1 MTFHWSTHQLTEYL
15 VSVSRPG
22 NTTGAMQIA
31 LERAIEAVEAEVGVV
46 IIDGEVRTSMGFGAR
61 GVPEAFLLTGN
72 RTGAETGT
80 GAVRTMELPG
90 SGLLHLAGAA
100 LNKVAGRPDAT
111 SDRLITGRLHDSYDA
126 EEIQMLQAMGL
137 VLGLVLHNLNTLEA
151 ERSRH
156 RLVETLLAIQRS
168 ISARRPLQELLDG
181 VTEGAS
187 SLLGGCPVALLLSDP
202 TAQGALLPVSGFD
215 FIDLDETSLAA
226 IDLAM
231 AGGQGR
237 AELSTSGDEAVITQ
251 PVVVNDEVTGC
262 LAARVKRTGA
272 GSRDQG
278 ELLSA
283 FAQQVSLALNDA
295 RTLDAVREAHHD
307 TTTGLPNRALFLQRL
322 DRARRLAGGRDLD
335 LTVLFI
341 DLDGFKAVNDTLGH
355 QAGDELLAEVGR
367 RIKSCLRPDD
377 LAARLGGDEFGVL
390 LDGADV
396 DVATVLAA
404 RIIDE
409 LARAFVISGREVFIG
424 ASVGI
429 APLTSTH
436 QDAGALLSDADVAMY
451 CAKRAGRG
459 RSVVF
464 EPRMLDDVA
473 KRLSLRTDLQHA
485 QSSEQ
490 LWLAYQPIVQIDDGR
505 LRGVEALL
513 RWKHPER
520 GQLMPSEFVPVAEE
534 TQVIVEIGAWVMRN
548 GLAEVARW
556 QEGSP
561 GLGLSVNVSAR
572 QIADPGLPAVIAAAL
587 DVSGFPAEA
596 LTIEITESILME
608 DPDSARNRLSAL
620 KDLGIRLAI
629 DDFGTGYS
637 SLAYVRQF
645 PVDDVKI
652 DQSFI
657 AGLKPGAA
665 DDIAVVRS
673 VLSLCDS
680 LRLLTVAE
688 GIERPEQWAILA
700 DLGCQFGQGY
710 LFARPMSPEHWPD
723 YARASLLSPAGAS
736 FGEVGA
742 SAT

>member
-1 MTFHWSTHQLTEYL
+1 MTYHWSTHQLTEYL

-22 NTTGAMQIA
+22 DPAGAMQIA

-46 IIDGEVRTSMGFGAR
+46 IVDGEVRASMGFGAR
-61 GVPEAFLLTGN
+61 GVPAAFLATE
-72 RTGAETGT
+72 TSTGT
-80 GAVRTMELPG
+80 GTARTVELTG
-90 SGLLHLAGAA
+90 SGLLHLAGGA
-100 LNKVAGRPDAT
+100 LNKVRGRPEAT
-111 SDRLITGRLHDSYDA
+111 SDRLITGRLDDSYTA

-202 TAQGALLPVSGFD
+202 TTPGAMLPVSVFD
-215 FIDLDETSLAA
+215 FVDLDEVTLAG
-226 IDLAM
+226 IDRAM
-231 AGGQGR
+231 AGGPGR
-237 AELSTSGDEAVITQ
+237 PEPPTSDDEVVITE
-251 PVVVNDEVTGC
+251 PVVVNGEITGC
-262 LAARVKRTGA
+262 LAARVKRIGA
-272 GSRDQG
+272 GSRDRG
-278 ELLSA
+278 ELLGA
-283 FAQQVSLALNDA
+283 FAQQVSLALTDA

-307 TTTGLPNRALFLQRL
+307 SITGLPNRALFLQRL
-322 DRARRLAGGRDLD
+322 DRARRVAAGHDHD

-341 DLDGFKAVNDTLGH
+341 DLDRFKAVNDTLGH

-367 RIKSCLRPDD
+367 RIKDCLRPDD
-377 LAARLGGDEFGVL
+377 LAARLGGDEFAVL
-390 LDGADV
+390 LEQADV
-396 DVATVLAA
+396 CIATGTAA
-404 RIIDE
+404 RVINA
-409 LARAFVISGREVFIG
+409 LAGAFVISGREVFIG
-424 ASVGI
+424 SSIGI

-464 EPRMLDDVA
+464 EPQMLDDVA
-473 KRLSLRTDLQHA
+473 NSLSLRTDLQHA
-485 QSSEQ
+485 QSSGQ
-490 LWLAYQPIVQIDDGR
+490 LWLAYQPIVQIDNGR

-513 RWKHPER
+513 RWNHPDR
-520 GQLMPSEFVPVAEE
+520 GQLSPTEFIPIAEE
-534 TQVIVEIGAWVMRN
+534 TQMLVEIGAWVIRN

-556 QEGSP
+556 RDGSP

-572 QIADPGLPAVIAAAL
+572 QIADPGLPAVLAAAL
-587 DVSGFPAEA
+587 DASGFPAEA

-608 DPDSARNRLSAL
+608 VPELARERLTAL
-620 KDLGIRLAI
+620 KDLGLRLAI

-657 AGLKPGAA
+657 AGLKPGAH

-680 LRLLTVAE
+680 LRLRTLAE
-688 GIERPEQWAILA
+688 GIERPEQWTILA
-700 DLGCQFGQGY
+700 DLGCQLGQGF
-710 LFARPMSPEHWPD
+710 LFATPMSAERWPD
-723 YARASLLSPAGAS
+723 YTRTASLTPAT
-736 FGEVGA
+736 V
-742 SAT
+742 ATG

>member
-1 MTFHWSTHQLTEYL
+1 MTYHWSTHQLTEYL

-22 NTTGAMQIA
+22 DPAGAMQSA

-46 IIDGEVRTSMGFGAR
+46 IIDGEVQASMGFGAR
-61 GVPEAFLLTGN
+61 GVPAAFLAIGT
-72 RTGAETGT
+72 ETGT
-80 GAVRTMELPG
+80 GTGTARTVELAG
-90 SGLLHLAGAA
+90 SGLLHLAVAG
-100 LNKVAGRPDAT
+100 LNKVAGRPVVT
-111 SDRLITGRLHDSYDA
+111 SDRLITGRLDDSYTA
-126 EEIQMLQAMGL
+126 EETQMLQAMGL

-168 ISARRPLQELLDG
+168 ISARRPLKELLDG

-202 TAQGALLPVSGFD
+202 TTPGAVLPVSVFD
-215 FIDLDETSLAA
+215 FVDLDAATLAA
-226 IDLAM
+226 IDRAM
-231 AGGQGR
+231 AGAQR
-237 AELSTSGDEAVITQ
+237 WDELSTSDLDEAVIAE
-251 PVVVNDEVTGC
+251 PVVVNGEVTGC
-262 LAARVKRTGA
+262 LAARVKRTGV
-272 GSRDQG
+272 GSRDRG
-278 ELLSA
+278 DLLGA
-283 FAQQVSLALNDA
+283 FAQQVSLALTDA

-307 TTTGLPNRALFLQRL
+307 SITGLPNRALFLQRL
-322 DRARRLAGGRDLD
+322 DRARRVAGGHDHD

-341 DLDGFKAVNDTLGH
+341 DLDRFKAVNDTLGH

-367 RIKSCLRPDD
+367 RIKDCLRPDD
-377 LAARLGGDEFGVL
+377 LAARLGGDEFAVL
-390 LDGADV
+390 LDQADV
-396 DVATVLAA
+396 GIATGLAA
-404 RIIDE
+404 RIIDT

-424 ASVGI
+424 SSIGI
-429 APLTSTH
+429 APLTATH
-436 QDAGALLSDADVAMY
+436 HDAGALLSDADVAMY

-464 EPRMLDDVA
+464 EPRMLDAVA
-473 KRLSLRTDLQHA
+473 SSLALRTDLQHA
-485 QSSEQ
+485 EGAGQ

-505 LRGVEALL
+505 MHGVEALL
-513 RWKHPER
+513 RWNHPDR
-520 GQLMPSEFVPVAEE
+520 GELLPSVFVPVAEE
-534 TQVIVEIGAWVMRN
+534 TQMIVEIGAWVIRQ

-556 QEGSP
+556 RAGSP

-572 QIADPGLPAVIAAAL
+572 QIADPGLPAVLAAAL
-587 DVSGFPAEA
+587 EASGFPAEA

-608 DPDSARNRLSAL
+608 GPGLARDRLSAL
-620 KDLGIRLAI
+620 KDLGLRLAI

-657 AGLKPGAA
+657 TGLKPGAH

-680 LRLLTVAE
+680 LRLRTVAE
-688 GIERPEQWAILA
+688 GIETPEQWAILA
-700 DLGCQFGQGY
+700 DLGCQLGQGQ
-710 LFARPMSPEHWPD
+710 LFAGPMPAERWPD
-723 YARASLLSPAGAS
+723 YARTSALTPAAG
-736 FGEVGA
+736 VRP
-742 SAT
+742 